1 MADDKK
7 QELDNDDDDD
17 AFEYDTET
25 VSAQLEDFVIET
37 LDVNDSNFKNEIHVK
52 ALVEN
57 SSFELKVDSGE
68 TQEDLKFL
76 KAEFKVLCEPKKNV
90 TM

>member
-68 TQEDLKFL
+68 K
-76 KAEFKVLCEPKKNV
+76 CNV
-90 TM
+90 ISDTTAKSVSLSSKPR